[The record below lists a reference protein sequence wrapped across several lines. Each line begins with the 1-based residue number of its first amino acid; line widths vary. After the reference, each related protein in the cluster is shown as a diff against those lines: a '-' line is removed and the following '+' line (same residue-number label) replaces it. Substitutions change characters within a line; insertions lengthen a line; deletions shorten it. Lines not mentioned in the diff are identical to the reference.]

1 MRRGRDEERER
12 GGEGEMRRGRDEG
25 RVVGGKGKCW
35 KRHKNG
41 LIDGWVGRNK
51 GEIGERNGQ
60 RRDGKDEDDMY
71 RINC

>member
-1 MRRGRDEERER
+1 MRRGRDE
-12 GGEGEMRRGRDEG
+12 EMRRGRDEG

-41 LIDGWVGRNK
+41 FRDGWVGRNK

-71 RINC
+71 RINCSTKEYGI